1 MKTKIKSPPPFL
13 RVDYYKGLIEF
24 RKAHPALRMTTY
36 ADINSNFEYL
46 LKGTE
51 DEDAVVAYSLKAG
64 ANGDSANGIVVILN
78 PSANNKEVSL
88 PEGNWDIYVNAQKA
102 GTEVLGTATG
112 KVSVEPLSG
121 MILVKAGSAN
131 SDNTGNNGT
140 TTNNGTASTNNLAP
154 NQSVKTGDNYMA
166 VALILA
172 LLVACA
178 GIVVVVR
185 KRKYN

>member
-1 MKTKIKSPPPFL
+1 
-13 RVDYYKGLIEF
+13 
-24 RKAHPALRMTTY
+24 
-36 ADINSNFEYL
+36 
-46 LKGTE
+46 
-51 DEDAVVAYSLKAG
+51 
-64 ANGDSANGIVVILN
+64 
-78 PSANNKEVSL
+78 
-88 PEGNWDIYVNAQKA
+88 
-102 GTEVLGTATG
+102 
-112 KVSVEPLSG
+112 